1 MRNPALIVGA
11 LLLVFG
17 GLILTGVFKT
27 RTTEKVADIGPLEIT
42 KTETKSPPVN
52 YGWILVSV
60 GAIAVVAG
68 ALSKKK

>member
-1 MRNPALIVGA
+1 MRTPALIIGA
-11 LLLVFG
+11 LLLIFG

-27 RTTEKVADIGPLEIT
+27 KTTEKVADIGPLEIT

-52 YGWILVSV
+52 YGWILAGV